1 MSLRPPTPDSPSSLR
16 KANATIDDLTTA
28 LANFSHASSPEPEGV
43 TRCCCGKDTCEN
55 SVCWATYK
63 AKLEDRL
70 VLSAEVGQ
78 ALLQRHEAYVRRH
91 ESGYS
96 LADLSASLGDLS
108 EQKEGDVDVRVADL
122 LRENAVL
129 EKRFSQAL
137 VNSEAADLA
146 HQKVLAELKEA
157 KEKIAQLSA
166 QNARLTGV
174 DKRLTR
180 ALEEKDDIQQ
190 ECNSATQRAKVAE
203 TRMNSLKERCAK
215 LQAQVGR
222 LREDLEV
229 QRSYRQEL
237 SNEIL
242 TEARSRLQHLQHL
255 DVSSSASGDDD
266 EVTKVLESLV
276 ADNEALK
283 HDNAEL
289 QNLLTEARE
298 DLRVLREEVD
308 EHRAETPYR
317 RHRAS
322 DSVGSSTFP
331 DPYSPLSSQFNI
343 GTAPAT
349 SVMNSVFAR
358 TNTTPSSSRRA
369 ASTERERRHTFE
381 PLTPETNRRPLS
393 PAESAL
399 ANRSKRSSLR
409 PRPNYPP
416 SHLSLELDDDGGD
429 EEQSHSTDGPRPPK
443 SLLLLTRSRAV
454 QTDEIPTGSSLAP
467 SPIPRTPGDHLS
479 SHDGQSDSSSLAEN
493 SSTVVGVLV
502 ERISLL
508 LNRLMQADALTLTTR
523 LKRQHL
529 VGADVSHLSRTTV
542 SSILGE
548 ANALRMQFRAFLEDE
563 KITTTCTRRDL
574 RALFKVFKDMF
585 TEMGQLRV
593 TLNDVILDPTV
604 AGRVSDLAM
613 NPSKTSS
620 GTGVDQTAAGAQ
632 SSSSWMAPISKL
644 LGLPGGSAVDEAA
657 ARALSPPAR
666 PSART
671 LTRPATRIV
680 PKRGPA
686 LAASATTVNVEF
698 SGAGVGRA
706 VTSTAAGG
714 VDSSMLTPPT
724 VVARQNS
731 SGSTSEATRSVMDI
745 FAGAPRPVDSADPW
759 VVIPKPQR
767 AGTLPSPQGLL
778 GRTTIGRAAS
788 RSASVANFRSR
799 PPKMGDSTDDR
810 KRLPRAVD
818 AVIDPTQADMTRE
831 DAAEARDVVHDTL
844 LQRTLR
850 PRGLSDSSIH
860 TTFTSHAAEAQE
872 GEADSPVDEGTSE
885 RPDRQ
890 SVLQTLSRKMHSFR
904 IASSA
909 FIPPA
914 RPFSAADDQ
923 DAESATSSQA
933 RPTAP
938 NETPKGGANGTIT
951 VRKSGVERA
960 VSPGSN
966 LFQNLNLSSWASPAI
981 SVDSDVLGDT
991 TEAGRPP
998 PFYVGTM
1005 REESSM
1011 GRGFPR
1017 GREI

>member
-1 MSLRPPTPDSPSSLR
+1 M
-16 KANATIDDLTTA
+16 
-28 LANFSHASSPEPEGV
+28 
-43 TRCCCGKDTCEN
+43 
-55 SVCWATYK
+55 
-63 AKLEDRL
+63 
-70 VLSAEVGQ
+70 
-78 ALLQRHEAYVRRH
+78 
-91 ESGYS
+91 
-96 LADLSASLGDLS
+96 
-108 EQKEGDVDVRVADL
+108 
-122 LRENAVL
+122 
-129 EKRFSQAL
+129 
-137 VNSEAADLA
+137 
-146 HQKVLAELKEA
+146 
-157 KEKIAQLSA
+157 
-166 QNARLTGV
+166 
-174 DKRLTR
+174 
-180 ALEEKDDIQQ
+180 
-190 ECNSATQRAKVAE
+190 
-203 TRMNSLKERCAK
+203 
-215 LQAQVGR
+215 
-222 LREDLEV
+222 
-229 QRSYRQEL
+229 
-237 SNEIL
+237 
-242 TEARSRLQHLQHL
+242 
-255 DVSSSASGDDD
+255 
-266 EVTKVLESLV
+266 
-276 ADNEALK
+276 
-283 HDNAEL
+283 
-289 QNLLTEARE
+289 
-298 DLRVLREEVD
+298 
-308 EHRAETPYR
+308 
-317 RHRAS
+317 
-322 DSVGSSTFP
+322 
-331 DPYSPLSSQFNI
+331 
-343 GTAPAT
+343 
-349 SVMNSVFAR
+349 
-358 TNTTPSSSRRA
+358 
-369 ASTERERRHTFE
+369 
-381 PLTPETNRRPLS
+381 TPETNRRPLS

-416 SHLSLELDDDGGD
+416 SHLSLELEDDGID
-429 EEQSHSTDGPRPPK
+429 EEQLHPADGPQPPK

-454 QTDEIPTGSSLAP
+454 QTDDIPTSSSLAP

-502 ERISLL
+502 ERISIL

-548 ANALRMQFRAFLEDE
+548 ANALRIQFRAFLEDE

-613 NPSKTSS
+613 NPSKSSS
-620 GTGVDQTAAGAQ
+620 GTSIDQATAGAQ
-632 SSSSWMAPISKL
+632 SGSSWMAPISKL

-666 PSART
+666 PSARA
-671 LTRPATRIV
+671 LTRPSTRIV

-706 VTSTAAGG
+706 VTSTATDN

-731 SGSTSEATRSVMDI
+731 SGSASEATRSVMDI

-767 AGTLPSPQGLL
+767 AGTLPSPQGML

-799 PPKMGDSTDDR
+799 PPKVDDR
-810 KRLPRAVD
+810 SRLPRAVD
-818 AVIDPTQADMTRE
+818 AVIDPTQADMAGE

-872 GEADSPVDEGTSE
+872 GETDRPLDEETSE

-890 SVLQTLSRKMHSFR
+890 SVLQTLSRKMQSFR
-904 IASSA
+904 LASSS
-909 FIPPA
+909 FIPPTK
-914 RPFSAADDQ
+914 PFSAADDQ

-938 NETPKGGANGTIT
+938 NESPKGGSSGTIT
-951 VRKSGVERA
+951 ARKSGVERA

-981 SVDSDVLGDT
+981 SVDSDGLGDT